1 MKSTQAPYMKSSPIP
16 WLVKPRDLRRYLYR
30 AIRACQKGR
39 VIFFYFP
46 VRKNG
51 PPELLALSPYQ
62 NWERILSV
70 AGKSLREGRVRHV
83 RLEDLPP
90 LR

>member
-1 MKSTQAPYMKSSPIP
+1 MKSPLTP
-16 WLVKPRDLRRYLYR
+16 WLVKQRDLRRYLYR

-51 PPELLALSPYQ
+51 TPELLALSPYQ
-62 NWERILSV
+62 DWERILSA
-70 AGKSLREGRVRHV
+70 AGKSLKAGRVRHV

>member
-1 MKSTQAPYMKSSPIP
+1 MKLTQTPYMKSYLLP
-16 WLVKPRDLRRYLYR
+16 WLVEGRDLRRYLYR

-39 VIFFYFP
+39 VIFFYFR

-51 PPELLALSPYQ
+51 PRELLALSPYHD
-62 NWERILSV
+62 WRRILS
-70 AGKSLREGRVRHV
+70 AARKSMKADRVRHV